1 MNNKVHLIPPLLR
14 VQELKSTHEDSV
26 VINQMYLQSSFKVCK
41 TTSTLI

>member
-1 MNNKVHLIPPLLR
+1 MNNKAHLNHHLLR

-26 VINQMYLQSSFKVCK
+26 VIKQKYLQSRFKVCK